1 MAVAG
6 PYLCVMGAVLLDKA
20 VVQYLTD
27 WLFIR
32 QDRHSGNSHAMNLAR
47 MFQCLANAVDSLCEW
62 YQTTPLIEHDFSRF
76 FPEITSYSSKGQ
88 EFQFV
93 YKEHLHQHDWCL
105 TFLARIT
112 VNGTEGDPIVVNF
125 VDRYGI
131 EPHEL
136 LASEGL
142 APRLMNFS
150 DLAKRRPW
158 HWYDGFGM
166 VVMEHL
172 EGTTLAEKYAGS
184 VVSDEVW
191 TAVTKAIG
199 ILAGKDLVHGDLRRP
214 NMMVLNGDGKE
225 QVRIIDFDWS
235 GRAAVV
241 RYPLF
246 LSSSVFPAELGIR
259 DYELIEKNHDVVMA
273 ERMIIR

>member
-1 MAVAG
+1 
-6 PYLCVMGAVLLDKA
+6 
-20 VVQYLTD
+20 
-27 WLFIR
+27 
-32 QDRHSGNSHAMNLAR
+32 MNLAR

-62 YQTTPLIEHDFSRF
+62 YWTTPLISRDFSRF

-93 YKEHLHQHDWCL
+93 YKARLHQHDWCL

-112 VNGTEGDPIVVNF
+112 VNGAEGDSIVVKF

-136 LASEGL
+136 LTSEEL
-142 APRLMNFS
+142 APRLMYFS
-150 DLAKRRPW
+150 DLAKRRPG

-172 EGTTLAEKYAGS
+172 EGTTLADKYARS
-184 VVSDEVW
+184 VVSDDVRA
-191 TAVTKAIG
+191 AVTKAIG
-199 ILAGKDLVHGDLRRP
+199 ILAGKYLVRGDLRRS
-214 NMMVLNGDGKE
+214 NVMVLNGDGKE

-235 GRAAVV
+235 GRAEVV

-259 DYELIEKNHDVVMA
+259 DFELIEKSHDVVMA
-273 ERMIIR
+273 ERMFIR

>member
-1 MAVAG
+1 M
-6 PYLCVMGAVLLDKA
+6 
-20 VVQYLTD
+20 
-27 WLFIR
+27 
-32 QDRHSGNSHAMNLAR
+32 
-47 MFQCLANAVDSLCEW
+47 
-62 YQTTPLIEHDFSRF
+62 
-76 FPEITSYSSKGQ
+76 
-88 EFQFV
+88 
-93 YKEHLHQHDWCL
+93 
-105 TFLARIT
+105 
-112 VNGTEGDPIVVNF
+112 NGTEGDPIVVNF

-259 DYELIEKNHDVVMA
+259 DYELIEKNHNVVMA
-273 ERMIIR
+273 ERMFIR